1 MDIAVLNVRDSL
13 ERIMYLRTQLRT
25 AIDFAPIHYIDTSVT
40 TIMIAN
46 HKDFVMACRAYDIQ
60 QEEIM
65 YEYHFDGDMDE
76 SFRIRDFKIHALLA
90 PDEEGYIPQ
99 KEGDV
104 DAD

>member
-90 PDEEGYIPQ
+90 PEEEGYISQ